1 MYLDNDMIVAGKLP
15 LDDEHSYGAM
25 NFESRVNPGFM
36 KFTPKHP
43 LLELVMADIVRSKK
57 KKKNYCA

>member
-1 MYLDNDMIVAGKLP
+1 MYLDNDMVIAGKLP
-15 LDDEHSYGAM
+15 LDDNRSYGAM

-43 LLELVMADIVRSKK
+43 LLELVMADIVIT
-57 KKKNYCA
+57 